1 MTTNTFIDIKKAIE
15 LVNKKNTTVD
25 QLCKFLYNDI
35 QKYQDSREDFYME
48 EFKELCEDGI
58 VEETSYDSADDHAAI
73 MLNKIQKD
81 VRKFS
86 IEYANKS
93 IDIVLDAI
101 NENKFKT
108 KKASNNL
115 LVLLDTLKEINEEI

>member
-1 MTTNTFIDIKKAIE
+1 MTMNTFIDIKKAIE

-25 QLCKFLYNDI
+25 RLCKFLYNDI
-35 QKYQDSREDFYME
+35 QTYQDSREDFYME
-48 EFKELCEDGI
+48 EFKELCEDGL
-58 VEETSYDSADDHAAI
+58 VEETSYDSADDHAII
-73 MLNKIQKD
+73 MLTKIQKD

-86 IEYANKS
+86 VEYANKS
-93 IDIVLDAI
+93 IDIVLDSV